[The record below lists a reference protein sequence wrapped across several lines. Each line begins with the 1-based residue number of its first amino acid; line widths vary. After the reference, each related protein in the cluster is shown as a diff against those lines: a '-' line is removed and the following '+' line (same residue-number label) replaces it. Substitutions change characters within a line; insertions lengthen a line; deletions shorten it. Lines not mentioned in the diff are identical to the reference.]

1 MLRIREYSGFEMR
14 APKTCW
20 KGKEHD
26 MENIK
31 VQGHS
36 IGQINPNLP
45 RWEQPKKGSSFF
57 DAAVISKGRTQFLI
71 PKLGNGF
78 LISIYSDKIF

>member
-1 MLRIREYSGFEMR
+1 MR

-31 VQGHS
+31 VRGHS

-57 DAAVISKGRTQFLI
+57 DAAVISKGRTRFLI